1 MWRAHLV
8 GDRGGDNRLH
18 EVTAQI
24 LLEVQDAEA
33 IRLAQRQKLAQRGVS
48 LDGLLV
54 HQVVG
59 LRVAH
64 HTLGD
69 GRAADLSALGV
80 TQEGAELIRHLH
92 RLGEDA
98 GLGLTTLGLG
108 GALLLA
114 IRLLGQASRLL
125 LNRLQRIAGSRGSGL
140 EAGEVLLEGRDA
152 LLEGGTE
159 VLIRDVGDGLRR
171 GRHRGGHRGRRGNR
185 RRCLNRLGGL
195 LGDLGGSRGGRG
207 SDGHRGRGGSG
218 LRLYDGGL
226 LGRLGGSAHFADV
239 GGVNGRHLTRY
250 TLSGIRVDSR
260 VNFGVRHPQS
270 CHPTLGRRVSFMP
283 MPKVGMNPICNSI
296 RGKTHPGE
304 QCTHRAQTG
313 SEWCGVHGK
322 QTPPT
327 RFIVAPPSTVAVAVA
342 AADVIEHTISG
353 PASPA
358 KTSKIAKIAK
368 TSKTSKTSKKTETVT
383 ATAEEKRSR
392 PAPTDTEKLT
402 LTSLL
407 SPIWRRWFARRAG
420 PLLRFREES
429 NNPFDFFSADP
440 VEEIPLCDFV
450 SFVDGGK
457 GYCMDIKSAVSLLEH
472 AAKSGE
478 VAVNPF
484 NRAPLPA
491 VFKIRIARHGKTA
504 HWESLAVAAKGS
516 TVAADNLS
524 VTDTFRAM
532 EDLGYYTDPDWF
544 TDLSR
549 LQLQR
554 MYLELT
560 DIWYHRAG
568 LSSADRTRIVP
579 LPANPFSVPVA
590 TVMVMQQR
598 ALRPVLLQTCR
609 LLVSSAA
616 VRGDKQTGVMYVLGV
631 LAMVSAGASTA
642 YPWLVEM
649 LSPGVS
655 RIVGNTIQLLHP
667 GVLAY

>member
-1 MWRAHLV
+1 
-8 GDRGGDNRLH
+8 
-18 EVTAQI
+18 
-24 LLEVQDAEA
+24 
-33 IRLAQRQKLAQRGVS
+33 
-48 LDGLLV
+48 
-54 HQVVG
+54 
-59 LRVAH
+59 
-64 HTLGD
+64 
-69 GRAADLSALGV
+69 
-80 TQEGAELIRHLH
+80 
-92 RLGEDA
+92 
-98 GLGLTTLGLG
+98 
-108 GALLLA
+108 
-114 IRLLGQASRLL
+114 
-125 LNRLQRIAGSRGSGL
+125 LN
-140 EAGEVLLEGRDA
+140 
-152 LLEGGTE
+152 
-159 VLIRDVGDGLRR
+159 
-171 GRHRGGHRGRRGNR
+171 
-185 RRCLNRLGGL
+185 
-195 LGDLGGSRGGRG
+195 
-207 SDGHRGRGGSG
+207 
-218 LRLYDGGL
+218 
-226 LGRLGGSAHFADV
+226 
-239 GGVNGRHLTRY
+239 
-250 TLSGIRVDSR
+250 
-260 VNFGVRHPQS
+260 
-270 CHPTLGRRVSFMP
+270 

-304 QCTHRAQTG
+304 QCTHRAHAG

-322 QTPPT
+322 QTHPT
-327 RFIVAPPSTVAVAVA
+327 RFIASAPGAG
-342 AADVIEHTISG
+342 AADVIEHALS
-353 PASPA
+353 SPSKTVKVA
-358 KTSKIAKIAK
+358 KTATPARE
-368 TSKTSKTSKKTETVT
+368 KKRDYPEVTE
-383 ATAEEKRSR
+383 A
-392 PAPTDTEKLT
+392 EKLT
-402 LTSLL
+402 LASLIRPAWNSWL
-407 SPIWRRWFARRAG
+407 ARRAG

-472 AAKSGE
+472 ADKSGE

-491 VFKIRIARHGKTA
+491 VFKTRIARHGKTA
-504 HWESLAVAAKGS
+504 HWESLAAATSAAGGAGVGNS
-516 TVAADNLS
+516 TSTESLN
-524 VTDTFRAM
+524 VTDVFRAM

-554 MYLELT
+554 IYLELT

-598 ALRPVLLQTCR
+598 ALRPVILQTCR

-616 VRGDKQTGVMYVLGV
+616 VRGDRQTGVMYVLGV
-631 LAMVSAGASTA
+631 LAMVSAGASAA